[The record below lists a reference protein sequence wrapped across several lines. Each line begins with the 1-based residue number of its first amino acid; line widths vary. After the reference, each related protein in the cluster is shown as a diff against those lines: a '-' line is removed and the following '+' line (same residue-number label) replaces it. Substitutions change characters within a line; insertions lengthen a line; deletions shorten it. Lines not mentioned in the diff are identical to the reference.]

1 MAFLENT
8 NGSDKRSATRQLSKL
23 WAPLVDRKVSILNP
37 TADAILFY
45 TTPLWC
51 VLAFWALS
59 DTPLWYTMA
68 ALDYEH
74 GPLSLFAGVLTTAHL
89 LAVVFRSHVNQTV
102 FRQWPL
108 RFTAIPI
115 LLFVALSVSHWFLVA
130 AAILIVFWDVYHGA
144 MQNFGLSRI
153 YDAKMGN
160 DPKAGRQLDS
170 MINLV
175 LYAGP
180 ILAGVML
187 AFHLEGFQNF
197 SELGLYALT
206 AVPAEVEGH
215 AELIRWLTIGG
226 SLCFVAFYIFSY
238 WRLSR
243 QGYKVSPQKVIL
255 LSSTAIASIIAWG
268 FNPAAIAFAAMN
280 IFHAIQYFGIL
291 YAREGKNLLTL
302 TRLQNAPSSLKPW
315 LVGAILLLP
324 TCLFGFWEF
333 FTNPGWDMILALIF
347 TVTIMHYWYDG
358 FIWSVRKKQV

>member
-1 MAFLENT
+1 MALYENSET
-8 NGSDKRSATRQLSKL
+8 ARSKTPDWSWWQ
-23 WAPLVDRKVSILNP
+23 PLISRKHAILNP
-37 TADAILFY
+37 LADALLFY

-51 VLAFWALS
+51 VLLFWALS
-59 DTPLWYTMA
+59 DTPLWYTISA
-68 ALDYEH
+68 FNYEH
-74 GPLSLFAGVLTTAHL
+74 GVLSFVAGVLTTAHL

-115 LLFVALSVSHWFLVA
+115 LLFVALSASHWFLVL

-153 YDAKMGN
+153 YDSRLGN
-160 DPKAGRQLDS
+160 DAKVGRLLDS
-170 MINLV
+170 WMNVV

-187 AFHLEGFQNF
+187 GFHLEGFQNF
-197 SELGLYALT
+197 GEIGLYALT
-206 AVPAEVEGH
+206 AIPAEIEGH
-215 AELIRWLTIGG
+215 AVLLRWATIIGCL
-226 SLCFVAFYIFSY
+226 SFVAFYIFSY
-238 WRLSR
+238 WRLAR

-255 LSSTAIASIIAWG
+255 LSSTAVASIIAWG

-291 YAREGKNLLTL
+291 YAREGKGLLSL
-302 TRLQNAPSSLKPW
+302 TRLQNAPNGLKPW
-315 LVGAILLLP
+315 LICAILIVP
-324 TCLFGFWEF
+324 TALFGIWEF
-333 FTNPGWDMILALIF
+333 FSNPGWDMMLALIF
-347 TVTIMHYWYDG
+347 TVTMMHYWYDG